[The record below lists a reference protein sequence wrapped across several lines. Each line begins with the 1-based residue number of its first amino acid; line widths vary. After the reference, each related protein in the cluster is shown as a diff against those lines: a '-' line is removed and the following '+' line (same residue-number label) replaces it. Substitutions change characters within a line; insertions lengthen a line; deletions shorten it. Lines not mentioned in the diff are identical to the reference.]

1 MTDAKRTSG
10 HRAYGIHREL
20 VAAVAA
26 GDVDRCE
33 TILLWGSELFP
44 SVRQLRQVV
53 NATQADQGALLHE
66 AARQGNPDLIRLLIV
81 YEAEVDARDS
91 QGNTPLHQAMAAG
104 HERAMWALV
113 DVGKADTCAPNA
125 DGLEPLL
132 QGYLALWSQPDHENI
147 ARTVCALVQ
156 CAGMQ
161 HAKMIRERLD
171 KEVQKRWRRSVA
183 LVSAAADGDEERVV
197 TELRHFADPDT
208 EDTMG
213 MTALYAALA
222 GKHNRIVSILLEAGA
237 NRQ

>member
-1 MTDAKRTSG
+1 MA
-10 HRAYGIHREL
+10 
-20 VAAVAA
+20 
-26 GDVDRCE
+26 
-33 TILLWGSELFP
+33 
-44 SVRQLRQVV
+44 
-53 NATQADQGALLHE
+53 
-66 AARQGNPDLIRLLIV
+66 
-81 YEAEVDARDS
+81 ARDS
-91 QGNTPLHQAMAAG
+91 LGNPPLHQAMAAG

-113 DVGKADTCAPNA
+113 DVGKADICAPNA

-132 QGYLALWSQPDHENI
+132 QGYLALWSQPEYENI

-213 MTALYAALA
+213 MTALDAALA
-222 GKHNRIVSILLEAGA
+222 GKHHRIVSILLEAGA
-237 NRQ
+237 SHQKNKALQGAEAYLWSAYFY

>member
-1 MTDAKRTSG
+1 
-10 HRAYGIHREL
+10 
-20 VAAVAA
+20 
-26 GDVDRCE
+26 
-33 TILLWGSELFP
+33 
-44 SVRQLRQVV
+44 
-53 NATQADQGALLHE
+53 
-66 AARQGNPDLIRLLIV
+66 
-81 YEAEVDARDS
+81 
-91 QGNTPLHQAMAAG
+91 MAAG

-113 DVGKADTCAPNA
+113 DVGKADICAPNA

-132 QGYLALWSQPDHENI
+132 QGYLTLWSQPDHENI
-147 ARTVCALVQ
+147 ARTVCVLVQ

-213 MTALYAALA
+213 MTALDAALA

-237 NRQ
+237 RHEKQFFARKKLFFVRKKLFLYLGKILLFV